1 MPYKSLAQAG
11 YFHANKARL
20 EAQGVDVDEWDA
32 ATRGKKLPK
41 RVKKA
46 DGGKLSKK
54 DRGRLGA
61 LFSKEEKSPTIRLRP
76 WELEYEAPRS
86 NPYRL
91 YQGMTTQEGF
101 PMFYDRSPHVF
112 PKTAPAEILGVYA
125 AGGIAPYLRSG
136 QFERTAQRGVTQG
149 MLNSRVP
156 GRTDKLPIDV
166 SPGSYVMPAD
176 IVSSLGQGNSAAGGA
191 ILTKMFSGA
200 KMNKYGGGKFRM
212 PGVKGMKRGQFAEG
226 GEAENVPIIAAG
238 GEYVLSPEEV
248 EFVGGGDMD
257 KGHQILDR
265 FVLKQR
271 ASHIKTLKK
280 LPPPKAD

>member
-1 MPYKSLAQAG
+1 MPYKSIQQARWAHSPSG
-11 YFHANKARL
+11 IKAL
-20 EAQGVDVDEWDA
+20 GKEGVAEWDA

-54 DRGRLGA
+54 DRGRLDS
-61 LFSKEEKSPTIRLRP
+61 LFLKEEKTPTIRLRP

-91 YQGMTTQEGF
+91 YQGMTTHEGF

-112 PKTAPAEILGVYA
+112 PKAAPAEIPGVYA

-226 GEAENVPIIAAG
+226 GEADNVPIIAAG

-265 FVLKQR
+265 LVLKQR
-271 ASHIKTLKK
+271 ARHIKTLKK
-280 LPPPKAD
+280 LPPPKRD